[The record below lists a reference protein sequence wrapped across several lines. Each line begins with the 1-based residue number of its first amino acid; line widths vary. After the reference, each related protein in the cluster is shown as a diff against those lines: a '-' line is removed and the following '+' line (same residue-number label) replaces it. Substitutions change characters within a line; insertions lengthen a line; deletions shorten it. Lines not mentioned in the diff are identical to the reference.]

1 MAGQPSPSAEAL
13 REIKRERP
21 QQPVV
26 MVTAVAEVATAVESM
41 RLGAHDHVLKPFA
54 LHDMLRKVADAIN
67 AGLTAE
73 SGQLRLLAG
82 GDVLTGGPAGGDIA

>member
-1 MAGQPSPSAEAL
+1 MPGWVAHRVMDHECGGQPSPGVEAL

-21 QQPVV
+21 QQPVF

-54 LHDMLRKVADAIN
+54 LHDMLR
-67 AGLTAE
+67 
-73 SGQLRLLAG
+73 
-82 GDVLTGGPAGGDIA
+82 